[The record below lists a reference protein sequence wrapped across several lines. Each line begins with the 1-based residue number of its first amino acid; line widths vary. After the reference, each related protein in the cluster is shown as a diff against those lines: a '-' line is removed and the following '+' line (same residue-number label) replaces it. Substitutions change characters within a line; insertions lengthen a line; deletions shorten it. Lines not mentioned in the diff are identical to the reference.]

1 VFHKG
6 VKERNKHGEKDR
18 EGGKTTEREK
28 YKDGNSKEGEEEW
41 KESSKGRKIR
51 GKQIK
56 KRR

>member
-1 VFHKG
+1 